1 MFTRILIIALILTSV
16 AMGQRGNT
24 RRITEGDLLSTVY
37 KHLGTPVIEFP
48 LKGKLVQEYR
58 ACTVVSRDGVVLSAT
73 YKATAKPIDEP
84 IGEKPPLSIQEI
96 KTLAEQGDAESQYLL
111 AYCFQSG
118 QVIAQNYAEAVSWYT
133 KSALQG
139 HLPSQHNL
147 GFLYM
152 TGEGVE
158 QDYEEAYMWA
168 LLAASNGND
177 SLVIALTHKLSQ
189 EQKLAGEF
197 RAEKMLS
204 ELHTQQAGSTHD
216 TAPSTMHTSAMPPL
230 DRG

>member
-1 MFTRILIIALILTSV
+1 MILTSV
-16 AMGQRGNT
+16 AMGRQGST
-24 RRITEGDLLSTVY
+24 KRITEGDLLSKVY
-37 KHLGTPVIEFP
+37 ENLGTPVIEFP

-58 ACTVVSRDGVVLSAT
+58 VCTIISRDGVVLSAT
-73 YKATAKPIDEP
+73 YKATVKPIDEP
-84 IGEKPPLSIQEI
+84 TGEKPPLSIQEI

-118 QVIAQNYAEAVSWYT
+118 QVVAQNHAEAIGWYT
-133 KSALQG
+133 KAALQG
-139 HLPSQHNL
+139 HMPSQHNL

-152 TGEGVE
+152 TGKGVE

-177 SLVIALTHKLSQ
+177 ALVVALAHKLSQ
-189 EQKLAGEF
+189 EQKLAGES

-204 ELHTQQAGSTHD
+204 ELHTQQADSKHD
-216 TAPSTMHTSAMPPL
+216 AAPAATHTSAMSSL